1 MWIFRNADFDFL
13 GSRKRA
19 YVVSG
24 LLLAIGIGSLAV
36 RGGLRYGVDFTG
48 GTLMQVE
55 FEEQV
60 TVGEL
65 REVMTGAGFGGAQ
78 LQGFGNVN
86 EFLIR
91 VQSLEGQTGQEVQDA
106 IEAALSDAYG
116 QDGYNVLRVESVG
129 PQVGEELQQKAAIAI
144 GLSFLLTL
152 VYLAFRFEWRFG
164 IASIIATFHDI
175 VLTFGFISV
184 MDIEITLA
192 TVAAILTIVGYSLND
207 TIVVF
212 DRIRE
217 NVKGGS
223 GSDYHSVVNRSINQ
237 NLPRTFMTSMT
248 TLVTL
253 VALATVGGEVIRPF
267 ALVLV
272 LGVVIGTYSSVF
284 VASPALL
291 EIHRYQKRKARAEAA
306 HVS

>member
-1 MWIFRNADFDFL
+1 MWIFRDADFDFL
-13 GSRKRA
+13 GGRQQA
-19 YVVSG
+19 YVVSA
-24 LLLAIGIGSLAV
+24 LLLAIGVGSLAV
-36 RGGLRYGVDFTG
+36 RGGLQYGVDFTG

-65 REVMTGAGFGGAQ
+65 REVMTGAGFDGAQ

-91 VQSLEGQTGQEVQDA
+91 VQSLEGMTGQEVQDE
-106 IEAALSDAYG
+106 IEAALAGSYG
-116 QDGYNVLRVESVG
+116 GDGYTVLRVESVG
-129 PQVGEELQQKAAIAI
+129 PQVGAELQQRAAIAI
-144 GLSFLLTL
+144 LLSFLLTL

-164 IASIIATFHDI
+164 FAAIVATVHDI

-184 MDIEITLA
+184 MDVEITLA

-217 NVKGGS
+217 NLKGS
-223 GSDYHSVVNRSINQ
+223 RSEDYEAIVNGSINGV
-237 NLPRTFMTSMT
+237 LPRTVMTSTT

-253 VALATVGGEVIRPF
+253 IALATVGGEVIRPF
-267 ALVLV
+267 ALVLI
-272 LGVVIGTYSSVF
+272 LGVAIGTYSSVF

-291 EIHRYQKRKARAEAA
+291 EIHNYRKRKAKAEAA